1 MVEINRAWVE
11 RLHAPRYIWSQIAA
25 LNPKRG
31 ILCREEKSQQQL
43 LTWDVETGETHV
55 LMPALDYQ
63 LNATLSQ
70 DGEFITYLVPHPTH
84 ADVYQYVRVPF
95 GGGTPQSIAQTA
107 LMNASPHIE
116 EAAGRIGFTAVT
128 GNGYSVHVWT
138 PDGKKPLF
146 SYESEVLAYGPSLS
160 FDGKVAVVAT
170 MQSPDSEASHLEA
183 YDIDT
188 GAKISQLVLPDT
200 PLEAVKFAPFMGDMR
215 LLVQA
220 REGLLTRPLIWDVAS
235 GAVDRLKDEGKDALS
250 ENVSYIAWDWVGKEK
265 IFLHHRSGEHI
276 IVFIYDL
283 INKQADSTFASAKW
297 GKLLFAYTYQLAM
310 MIQVEDIHGI
320 TLQTVSK
327 KNASEVNVEDVL
339 STKLDTPIA
348 FIGNSL
354 SPSWS
359 WISLQENAIDF
370 MARKSRVIGVTFDT
384 QDLSYPEVAAWVEQD
399 VTYTNTHLDLLS
411 HISFWVQAVEAI
423 HHSKNSVANTLNQVP
438 LLTAHNMAAALALL
452 TLHKSD
458 PSLWVG
464 GVVVRP
470 ILDWGHLYE
479 SVAPPEKAMMRLW
492 FGGSPTEQPQA
503 WRDASPLRQTKLL
516 TVPVKLLYHPYD
528 SLTPIQ
534 HINTY
539 AANNSLVELIDI
551 SRDMVGPAHEQ
562 QEKIITR
569 MLEAGLP
576 LLQKGT

>member
-43 LTWDVETGETHV
+43 LTWNVETGETHA

-95 GGGTPQSIAQTA
+95 GGGTPQPIAQTA

-128 GNGYSVHVWT
+128 GNGYSVQVWT

-160 FDGKVAVVAT
+160 FDGKIAVVAT
-170 MQSPDSEASHLEA
+170 MQSPESKATHLEA
-183 YDIDT
+183 YEIDT

-200 PLEAVKFAPFMGDMR
+200 PLEAVKFAPFAGDNR

-235 GAVDRLKDEGKDALS
+235 GEVQRMEGLDKDI
-250 ENVSYIAWDWVGKEK
+250 SYDVWDWMNSNQILLFNFGS
-265 IFLHHRSGEHI
+265 LHL
-276 IVFIYDL
+276 YDL
-283 INKQADSTFASAKW
+283 SIQKLIWKQTYQIPERIT
-297 GKLLFAYTYQLAM
+297 LAYTTNDQHIVYHKDIEHTPFLVKVVMNEATEPFTPLPLKLSNFKQGFVVAGNGGMCWIVGRNGGVSAIIRILEDHPMSTLA
-310 MIQVEDIHGI
+310 
-320 TLQTVSK
+320 T
-327 KNASEVNVEDVL
+327 
-339 STKLDTPIA
+339 DT
-348 FIGNSL
+348 F
-354 SPSWS
+354 
-359 WISLQENAIDF
+359 
-370 MARKSRVIGVTFDT
+370 
-384 QDLSYPEVAAWVEQD
+384 
-399 VTYTNTHLDLLS
+399 
-411 HISFWVQAVEAI
+411 VEAEAWI
-423 HHSKNSVANTLNQVP
+423 NQNLLWWPMNIWDIFKKSPTAAAGAITDYMESVPTSIVGLP
-438 LLTAHNMAAALALL
+438 LLTAHNMGAALALL
-452 TLHKSD
+452 TLHRSD
-458 PSLWVG
+458 PSIWAG

-503 WRDASPLRQTKLL
+503 WRDASPLRQTKPL

-534 HINTY
+534 HVQTY
-539 AANNSLVELIDI
+539 AANNPMVELIDI